1 MRKVVINTLIG
12 LICTAIIFYLHF
24 AVYDG
29 MLLQEPFFTGSI
41 CAICIVFA
49 LRSNIDDQ
57 TYTTQWNY
65 PTAFLRIR
73 LYQLLWC
80 TIAVSIPVIL
90 ITEPYHFEYWFALTC
105 IVVIALIS
113 KLHLK
118 TVPAVPVTV
127 MVTMLV
133 TMGVFLL
140 VVHPISTSNAEK
152 LVEQAGYT
160 DRGERPARV
169 LRLPR
174 IQGQRKILRD
184 RLCGTRTDRSTG
196 KTRSLIYMEYKI
208 ITKPDGSEQKLAVYD
223 GKCRFW
229 MEGLYDSLPDTAEK
243 RAEECS
249 LPVKIDR
256 REDGTVSVGTQSLVP
271 WETDYGKLEI
281 MADVYLNYLA
291 QVFNLPDDDY
301 VKTRLEF
308 GSDSADR
315 DSLMTAEEKEIIS
328 ANK

>member
-1 MRKVVINTLIG
+1 MRKVVINTLIC

-41 CAICIVFA
+41 CAVCIVFA

-118 TVPAVPVTV
+118 TVPAVSVTV
-127 MVTMLV
+127 MVTMLI

-140 VVHPISTSNAEK
+140 VVHPISTSMQKADRTGRIHRPVSLQNEFSGTFLDYA
-152 LVEQAGYT
+152 AGRHRHRLHHA
-160 DRGERPARV
+160 RGERPARV

-184 RLCGTRTDRSTG
+184 RLCGTRTD
-196 KTRSLIYMEYKI
+196 
-208 ITKPDGSEQKLAVYD
+208 
-223 GKCRFW
+223 
-229 MEGLYDSLPDTAEK
+229 
-243 RAEECS
+243 
-249 LPVKIDR
+249 
-256 REDGTVSVGTQSLVP
+256 
-271 WETDYGKLEI
+271 
-281 MADVYLNYLA
+281 
-291 QVFNLPDDDY
+291 
-301 VKTRLEF
+301 
-308 GSDSADR
+308 
-315 DSLMTAEEKEIIS
+315 
-328 ANK
+328 

>member
-1 MRKVVINTLIG
+1 
-12 LICTAIIFYLHF
+12 
-24 AVYDG
+24 

-41 CAICIVFA
+41 CAVCIVLA
-49 LRSNIDDQ
+49 LRSSTDDQ

-140 VVHPISTSNAEK
+140 AVRPISASNAEK
-152 LVEQAGYT
+152 LVKQAGYT
-160 DRGERPARV
+160 DLYRF
-169 LRLPR
+169 
-174 IQGQRKILRD
+174 KIEFS
-184 RLCGTRTDRSTG
+184 GT
-196 KTRSLIYMEYKI
+196 
-208 ITKPDGSEQKLAVYD
+208 
-223 GKCRFW
+223 FW
-229 MEGLYDSLPDTAEK
+229 T
-243 RAEECS
+243 
-249 LPVKIDR
+249 
-256 REDGTVSVGTQSLVP
+256 T
-271 WETDYGKLEI
+271 
-281 MADVYLNYLA
+281 
-291 QVFNLPDDDY
+291 LPDD
-301 VKTRLEF
+301 T
-308 GSDSADR
+308 GIGCT
-315 DSLMTAEEKEIIS
+315 MPEEKDPLGWYGFRAFKDGERYCVVVS
-328 ANK
+328 AARGQIEVQEKQGE

>member
-1 MRKVVINTLIG
+1 
-12 LICTAIIFYLHF
+12 
-24 AVYDG
+24 
-29 MLLQEPFFTGSI
+29 MLLWQRSKRARKCSAERLSGSSI
-41 CAICIVFA
+41 A
-49 LRSNIDDQ
+49 LYRSGRQCWNEVQIR
-57 TYTTQWNY
+57 YISHIWNY

-160 DRGERPARV
+160 DLYRFKMEFS
-169 LRLPR
+169 
-174 IQGQRKILRD
+174 
-184 RLCGTRTDRSTG
+184 GTFWTT
-196 KTRSLIYMEYKI
+196 LI
-208 ITKPDGSEQKLAVYD
+208 G
-223 GKCRFW
+223 
-229 MEGLYDSLPDTAEK
+229 
-243 RAEECS
+243 
-249 LPVKIDR
+249 
-256 REDGTVSVGTQSLVP
+256 
-271 WETDYGKLEI
+271 
-281 MADVYLNYLA
+281 
-291 QVFNLPDDDY
+291 
-301 VKTRLEF
+301 
-308 GSDSADR
+308 
-315 DSLMTAEEKEIIS
+315 
-328 ANK
+328 

>member
-1 MRKVVINTLIG
+1 MRKVVINTLIC

-41 CAICIVFA
+41 CAVCIVFA

-105 IVVIALIS
+105 IAVIALIS

-118 TVPAVPVTV
+118 TVPSVPVTV

-140 VVHPISTSNAEK
+140 AVHPISTSNAEK

-160 DRGERPARV
+160 DLYRFKMEFSGTFWTIMASAH
-169 LRLPR
+169 
-174 IQGQRKILRD
+174 
-184 RLCGTRTDRSTG
+184 TRTA
-196 KTRSLIYMEYKI
+196 KN
-208 ITKPDGSEQKLAVYD
+208 
-223 GKCRFW
+223 
-229 MEGLYDSLPDTAEK
+229 TA
-243 RAEECS
+243 
-249 LPVKIDR
+249 
-256 REDGTVSVGTQSLVP
+256 
-271 WETDYGKLEI
+271 
-281 MADVYLNYLA
+281 
-291 QVFNLPDDDY
+291 
-301 VKTRLEF
+301 
-308 GSDSADR
+308 
-315 DSLMTAEEKEIIS
+315 
-328 ANK
+328 